1 MGGEP
6 SRLSRADVNDFLS
19 RYDEEV
25 QKVARATLSSLRQV
39 FPDAFES
46 AEGGEIGLGFG
57 PGYSGLVFTVS
68 PQRTYVNV
76 GIAGGA
82 SLDDPVALLEGTGK
96 VHRHLKVRAADRLD
110 DERVQ
115 ALFRR
120 AVAARRESDK
130 DGR

>member
-1 MGGEP
+1 MAGGDRSAQLSDADITSFLAPFEAETQ
-6 SRLSRADVNDFLS
+6 RL
-19 RYDEEV
+19 
-25 QKVARATLSSLRQV
+25 ARASLAALRHV
-39 FPDAFES
+39 FPDALES

-57 PGYSGLVFTVS
+57 PGYRGLVFTVS

-82 SLDDPVALLEGTGK
+82 NLDDPDGLLEGTGK
-96 VHRHLKVRAADRLD
+96 VHRHLKIRSVDQLA

-120 AVAARRESDK
+120 ALVTRRNA
-130 DGR
+130 